1 MTDEENKE
9 IELPP
14 FPKVELKCATSKIKI
29 GLGVGS
35 LCFAVFI
42 ILFHA
47 IPVPATAFW
56 VALAAYTFLTSPRG
70 LTLDGDWLHV
80 RWLAWSKSY
89 HLSSLEGVYLSEYL
103 DVTAVVACF
112 RDKAPLLLP
121 FWNRFPGARDDDKF
135 RVAAHLSRIGSRNSR
150 TEAKSYEHGEIT
162 VTMHHNR
169 LTRALVVMEIGILF
183 AIAAMAYYLYAY
195 KWKITPNLL
204 WATPAVVV
212 ATMLTVR
219 YVTLFFRPGVSFAI
233 NGARRLGRLGAE
245 KVRDNTVQ
253 AALEAGDLFGLAV
266 HPRLIIASP
275 KGEINRVQ
283 LDGDFTS
290 FFLALRLLQKWP
302 EERFFK
308 RVNVFHPRR
317 AEDADNRLTREIR
330 KKLWREV
337 EALKKAR
344 GRKVEGGGISI
355 LKRGEPFH
363 PLAHPRDLYDSV
375 YELLGSE

>member
-1 MTDEENKE
+1 MANEKIEELN
-9 IELPP
+9 LPP

-35 LCFAVFI
+35 LCLGLFI
-42 ILFHA
+42 LCFHA
-47 IPVPATAFW
+47 IPVPDTAFW
-56 VALAAYTFLTSPRG
+56 VALAAYTFLTSPRK
-70 LTLDGDWLHV
+70 LILDGEWLHV
-80 RWLAWSKSY
+80 HWLAWSKSY
-89 HLSSLEGVYLSEYL
+89 YLSSLEGVYLSEYL

-112 RDKAPLLLP
+112 RDKAPVLLP

-135 RVAAHLSRIGSRNSR
+135 RVAAHLSRTGARNSKI
-150 TEAKSYEHGEIT
+150 EAKSYEQGEIT

-169 LTRALVVMEIGILF
+169 VTRALFVMAIGILF
-183 AIAAMAYYLYAY
+183 AIAALAYYLYAY
-195 KWKITPNLL
+195 KWKITPNLF
-204 WATPAVVV
+204 WAGPAVVV
-212 ATMLTVR
+212 AAVLTIRYIMLF
-219 YVTLFFRPGVSFAI
+219 LRPGISLAI
-233 NGARRLGRLGAE
+233 NGARRLGRFGAE
-245 KVRDNTVQ
+245 KEKDDTIQ

-275 KGEINRVQ
+275 QGEINRVQ

-308 RVNVFHPRR
+308 RVNVFHPKHG
-317 AEDADNRLTREIR
+317 EDADDRLTREIR

-337 EALKKAR
+337 DALKKTR
-344 GRKVEGGGISI
+344 GGKVEGAGLSI

-363 PLAHPRDLYDSV
+363 PLAHPDDLYDSV